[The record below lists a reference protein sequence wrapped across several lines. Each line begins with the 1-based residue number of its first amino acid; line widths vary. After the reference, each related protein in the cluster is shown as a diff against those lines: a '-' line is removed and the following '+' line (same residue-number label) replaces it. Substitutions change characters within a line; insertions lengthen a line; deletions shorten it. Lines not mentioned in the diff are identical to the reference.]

1 MATTYVSCD
10 KCMIKLNYYDY
21 LSHSELCNYGSE
33 RHSHELN
40 DDMQTHYDQSDFAT
54 YYDYDVAN
62 DYDADV
68 EDSGTEE
75 VITTISNTISNDALL
90 DASRHI
96 FRNNSLYNPML
107 NRGFYNESEYN
118 EINTYNNTD
127 ENLLSLLTNQL
138 LTLNMNNNAGLG
150 SDNLDLYSTLIPIN
164 TESYCVIC
172 MNTYDIGNNFYL
184 MKCMHAFCIDCTKL
198 WFDIKSLCP
207 LCNTNLKTL

>member
-21 LSHSELCNYGSE
+21 LSHSELCRYGSE

-54 YYDYDVAN
+54 YYDYD
-62 DYDADV
+62 ADV
-68 EDSGTEE
+68 EDAGKEE
-75 VITTISNTISNDALL
+75 VITISNT
-90 DASRHI
+90 ASRHI

-118 EINTYNNTD
+118 EFNTYNNNTD
-127 ENLLSLLTNQL
+127 ENPLSLLTNQL
-138 LTLNMNNNAGLG
+138 LTLNMNSNTGLGLG
-150 SDNLDLYSTLIPIN
+150 SDNLGLYSTLIPIN

-172 MNTYDIGNNFYL
+172 MNTYDVGNNFYL
-184 MKCMHAFCIDCTKL
+184 MKCMHAFCIDCTKR
-198 WFDIKSLCP
+198 WFDIKSLCT